1 MPNPYQYTV
10 DQELRFFT
18 ELENINLRNER
29 FRSAVTPN
37 LARNVSNLAYSAP
50 RAPKEVLMT
59 AGRAL
64 TDNLI
69 TPQQADDIVVGTEQ
83 KVLRTPMTYK
93 FDSKSSPGSIWDQMF
108 EGIKVGAKWGMAG
121 IQLPADALRIAGGA
135 AVSGAIQGYQA
146 VTNAPAQITQNIMQT
161 GSIAPD
167 PGLFPDRRPPGA
179 EYIGVPE
186 LPQTTLVRGAP
197 FTPGSL
203 DADLG
208 TIWRST
214 ELGALFSGA
223 DSGNGWF
230 IGEEAKRIQMENQS
244 KLLGTIDGQPIQPGA
259 IALLATTPGTKPYNI
274 LSGLTN
280 LAVDVVAPAPPVG
293 AAVRFGTRAASG
305 IDIAPALRA
314 IGLAE
319 AGDIRPLIRS
329 TAGLTNLTTRFVD
342 PKKVASF
349 LDSTMGQAVM
359 QRLAGIT
366 DYDEVARL
374 FPKTDINFR
383 QAVVDATEKNIREVL
398 ETNLGTS
405 RGVMNVQDFNL
416 SRLGDVKASMLNNG
430 LSRWSGI
437 ERLAAGRAGREIAI
451 VTDDPIIATQSV
463 ENLKNYLVALRVAP
477 DTRNTLI
484 NKLADTLVNNT
495 DNTKVVIN
503 EIQQEVIKQLNKQR
517 GLPTEMLEK
526 MFSQFTEFKDQYVL
540 FGQLG
545 ADDMPMMFGL
555 GDVRKAKML
564 GKNAKGEK
572 GMYLIPDGT
581 AGTSAE
587 MRRTALILPD
597 FDRVY
602 RATSQWSWLWETW
615 SRDPA
620 KFGNPNTPLLMLHL
634 VNKGWRKLVTMTG
647 AYALRNLMESSVRA
661 SLAPGIKTGPL
672 SPVEWIRTIIHS
684 EGFGKYLGDVE
695 GVPFDEYAEVLTKA
709 EYRDWGDA
717 VDGVLRENIDS
728 ALIEKRAATTGV
740 WQIVAKSQE
749 ALYPQMLMDNIQ
761 LLAEDELFR
770 MVARRMT
777 TDEIIAAIKAG
788 DDEAM
793 IAVRNLQRRYSNIR
807 HYNVGTGKYEKAT
820 LEYID
825 EAGEIN
831 EANIRRF
838 IEYYVRPRVAY
849 NTGGTR
855 RPDGSFLLDGDERLM
870 EIIANGDRLG
880 TFNYNGRTVDAFRKA
895 ELGPTGEL
903 ISLDYSDDFKSVIRD
918 IINDDV
924 MGPRM
929 PVKGKARVNVET
941 MGMPARG
948 QVAGDAV
955 DTFGNVFFSTL
966 FGRPDSYLHR
976 SPAWRQYHY
985 NKIAELLDDLAPGE
999 AKVIRDSVLRAKGYN
1014 AKQDISKLLKVRP
1027 QSPLRQILEAKQMKG
1042 QKFLYNNKTLNL
1054 NAYLDEVRRQLT
1066 NVGFDAARTEQTVET
1081 IRLAVTTARSS
1092 KKSVVRNLLNE
1103 TGVYKYGKE
1112 NLNQNQYLE
1121 MLNKRLV
1128 DLGFEPQDAANRIEE
1143 LRDVLNN
1150 RPGDL
1155 TAVSGQLQTDVL
1167 NTVLGSERFG
1177 ARWVGS
1183 KDLWKRITDK
1193 ANDVT
1198 PSTGDLTAEQ
1208 INQVARIFAAEQT
1221 KKAFFDASKQS
1232 NFTSVVR
1239 MISPFHGAW
1248 AEQMKSF
1255 TRILT
1260 QSDKNLKKGVVLM
1273 DNMRSF
1279 FYNDPV
1285 TGEPYFNY
1293 GPTDI
1298 ALPIIFAMM
1307 GGGLGGV
1314 AASGLGLGGLGQL
1327 GAVAAGGVAGGFA
1340 GREVSNKVAEVMP
1353 VLRGPAKSLSM
1364 AFNVIPGVGPMV
1376 QIPANQILNKWAA
1389 DVKELDT
1396 IRQFIM
1402 PFGPP
1407 EGIAGALT
1415 MSWLRKLSEAFTQD
1429 PETDTVWAQFK
1440 MDSFVALMASGKYD
1454 RMNPEDQS
1462 RALKKAES
1470 IATWLTIAQG
1480 VGQLVGPARPG
1491 VAMEIPTQFKGY
1503 LDVGDVQQMVEDGNI
1518 TNITLARVFRIFQDE
1533 DYDTAPQKM
1542 IELFGENTIYL
1553 MAGRTTTELTGLQ
1566 ATEEFADFERDN
1578 SDFAETHRSVFGWF
1592 APAGSEFD
1600 KQAYMNQLASGLRER
1615 RTDPFKL
1622 VDDVEFIV
1630 GSAMYRLL
1638 QKELGE
1644 DGELTTVDK
1653 ERLKM
1658 YRASLEEYFPGYASR
1673 PQITNRTETAINDA
1687 LAAANDSRIS
1697 GNPVAEAIKA
1707 YQAHRQWAIDVA
1719 QQRRVVSGGTP
1730 AVSNILSG
1738 NANADLRL
1746 YLRDIGETV
1755 IQEYAE
1761 FGRIYDAVFYFE
1773 IDEVG

>member
-1 MPNPYQYTV
+1 MPNPYQYTI
-10 DQELRFFT
+10 DQELRFFS
-18 ELENINLRNER
+18 ELQAINMRNER
-29 FRSAVTPN
+29 FRSTITPD
-37 LARNVSNLAYSAP
+37 LARNVSNLAYNAP

-83 KVLRTPMTYK
+83 KVLRTPLTYK
-93 FDSKSSPGSIWDQMF
+93 FGSDSAIGSVWDQMF
-108 EGIKVGAKWGMAG
+108 EGLKSTAKWGMAG
-121 IQLPADALRIAGGA
+121 IQLPADVLRIAGGA
-135 AVSGAIQGYQA
+135 AISGAIQGYQA
-146 VTNAPAQITQNIMQT
+146 VTNAPAQLTQNILQT
-161 GSIAPD
+161 GSIAPQTGITPTRST
-167 PGLFPDRRPPGA
+167 PGV
-179 EYIGVPE
+179 EYIGVPQ
-186 LPQTTLVRGAP
+186 LPQTTLIRGAE
-197 FTPGSL
+197 FAPGSL
-203 DADLG
+203 DADIG
-208 TIWRST
+208 TIIRST
-214 ELGALFSGA
+214 ELGAMLTGA

-230 IGEEAKRIQMENQS
+230 IGEEAKRIQMENQA
-244 KLLGTIDGQPIQPGA
+244 KFLGTIDGQPIQPGA
-259 IALLATTPGTKPYNI
+259 IALLASTPGTKPYNI
-274 LSGLTN
+274 MSALTN
-280 LAVDVVAPAPPVG
+280 LAVDVVAPAPPITAGIRVG
-293 AAVRFGTRAASG
+293 TTAASG
-305 IDIAPALRA
+305 IDIAPLLRTV
-314 IGLAE
+314 GRAE
-319 AGDIRPLIRS
+319 PDEIVPLIRS
-329 TAGLTNLTTRFVD
+329 TAGLTRFTNRFVD
-342 PKKVASF
+342 PKKVVSF

-359 QRLAGIT
+359 QRLARTT

-383 QAVVDATEKNIREVL
+383 QAIVDATEGNIREVL
-398 ETNLGTS
+398 ETNLGTA
-405 RGVMNVQDFNL
+405 RGTMNVQDFNL
-416 SRLGDVKASMLNNG
+416 SRLQDVKTSMLNNG
-430 LSRWSGI
+430 LARWSGI
-437 ERLAAGRAGREIAI
+437 ERLAAPRAGREIAI
-451 VTDDPIIATQSV
+451 VTDDPFVATQSV
-463 ENLKNYLVALRVAP
+463 ENLTNYLIALRVSP
-477 DTRNTLI
+477 EDRKKLI
-484 NKLADTLVNNT
+484 NKLADTLVNNS
-495 DNTKVVIN
+495 DNTKVVMN
-503 EIQQEVIKQLNKQR
+503 EIQQEVIKQLQKQR

-540 FGQLG
+540 FGQYT
-545 ADDMPMMFGL
+545 ADDVPMMFGL
-555 GDVRKAKML
+555 GDARRAKML

-587 MRRTALILPD
+587 MRRASMFLPD
-597 FDRVY
+597 PDRVY

-634 VNKGWRKLVTMTG
+634 VNKGWRKFVTMTG

-672 SPVEWIRTIIHS
+672 NPIEWIRTVVHS

-695 GVPFDEYAEVLTKA
+695 GVPFDEYAEVLSKA
-709 EYRDWGDA
+709 EYRDWADSVDA
-717 VDGVLRENIDS
+717 VLRENVDS
-728 ALIEKRAATTGV
+728 ALMERRAATTGV
-740 WQIVAKSQE
+740 WQIVEKRQT

-777 TDEIIAAIKAG
+777 TDEIIDVIKSG
-788 DDEAM
+788 DEEAM
-793 IAVRNLQRRYSNIR
+793 IAVRNLQRRYSGIK
-807 HYNVGTGKYEKAT
+807 HYNVGTSKYEKAT

-825 EAGEIN
+825 GAGQIN
-831 EANIRRF
+831 ETNIRRF

-855 RPDGSFLLDGDERLM
+855 RPDGSFILDGDERLM

-880 TFNYNGRTVDAFRKA
+880 TFNYDGRTADAFRKA
-895 ELGPTGEL
+895 EIGATGEL
-903 ISLDYSDDFKSVIRD
+903 ISLDYSDDFKALIDD
-918 IINDDV
+918 IIKDDV

-929 PVKGKARVNVET
+929 PSTGKARVNVET
-941 MGMPARG
+941 QGMPGRA
-948 QVAGDAV
+948 QTAGDAI
-955 DTFGNVFFSTL
+955 DTFGTVFFSTL

-976 SPAWRQYHY
+976 SPAWRQFHY

-999 AKVIRDSVLRAKGYN
+999 AKIIRDSVLRAKGYN

-1054 NAYLDEVRRQLT
+1054 NAYLDEIRRQLT
-1066 NVGFDAARTEQTVET
+1066 GIGFDAAKTEQTVET

-1092 KKSVVRNLLNE
+1092 KKAVVRNLLNE

-1128 DLGFEPQDAANRIEE
+1128 DLGFEPQDAATRIEE

-1155 TAVSGQLQTDVL
+1155 TITAGQLQTDVL
-1167 NTVLGSERFG
+1167 NTVLGTERFG

-1183 KDLWKRITDK
+1183 DKLWKRITDK

-1208 INQVARIFAAEQT
+1208 INQVARVFAAEQT

-1248 AEQMKSF
+1248 VEQMKSF

-1260 QSDKNLKKGVVLM
+1260 QSDKSLKKGVVLM
-1273 DNMRSF
+1273 DNTRSF

-1293 GPTDI
+1293 GPTDV
-1298 ALPIIFAMM
+1298 AFPIIFAML

-1314 AASGLGLGGLGQL
+1314 AASGLRAGARGQL
-1327 GAVAAGGVAGGFA
+1327 AAVAGGAVAGGFA
-1340 GREVSNKVAEVMP
+1340 GAEVSNKVAEVMP

-1376 QIPANQILNKWAA
+1376 QIPANQILNRQLA
-1389 DVKELDT
+1389 DVKELDG

-1402 PFGPP
+1402 PFGVK
-1407 EGIAGALT
+1407 EGIAGAFT
-1415 MSWLRKLSEAFTQD
+1415 PAWLQKLVQVIGDD
-1429 PETDTVWAQFK
+1429 PETDTVWAQLR
-1440 MDSFVALMASGKYD
+1440 MDSFVALMASGNYD
-1454 RMNPEDQS
+1454 RLNPEDQS
-1462 RALKKAES
+1462 RAWEKAS
-1470 IATWLTIAQG
+1470 TIARYLTLAQSI
-1480 VGQLVGPARPG
+1480 GQLVGPARPG
-1491 VAMEIPTQFKGY
+1491 VAMEIPTQFEGY
-1503 LDVGDVQQMVEDGNI
+1503 LDAGDVQQMIEDGNV
-1518 TNITLARVFRIFQDE
+1518 TNITLSRVFRWLQDE
-1533 DYDTAPQKM
+1533 DYDTAPQKF
-1542 IELFGENTIYL
+1542 IEMFGENAIYL
-1553 MAGRTTTELTGLQ
+1553 MAGRTTTELSGIQ
-1566 ATEEFADFERDN
+1566 ATQEFADFERDN
-1578 SDFAETHRSVFGWF
+1578 RAFSDTHKSVYGWF
-1592 APAGSEFD
+1592 APAGSDFN
-1600 KQAYMNQLASGLRER
+1600 KQAYMNQLASGVRER

-1622 VDDVEFIV
+1622 VDDVEYIV
-1630 GSAMYRLL
+1630 GSSLYRQL

-1653 ERLKM
+1653 ERLKL
-1658 YRASLEEYFPGYASR
+1658 YRASLEEYFPGYGQR
-1673 PQITNRTETAINDA
+1673 EQVTNRTEIAINDA
-1687 LAAANDSRIS
+1687 LAAANDTRIA
-1697 GNPVAEAIKA
+1697 GNEVAEAIKTFQE
-1707 YQAHRQWAIDVA
+1707 YRQWAIDTA
-1719 QQRRVVSGGTP
+1719 QKRRVVNGKQP
-1730 AVSNILSG
+1730 AQANILSG
-1738 NANADLRL
+1738 EANADLRL
-1746 YLRDIGETV
+1746 YLRDIGEIV
-1755 IQEYAE
+1755 IQNYPDFA
-1761 FGRIYDAVFYFE
+1761 RIYDAVFYFE